1 MGWLSNKSMFYIYL
15 NYKTCFNRARDQEPC
30 NFTFFVFLFFDCN
43 PKGYLVLWKLSPGLY
58 KTILLLWPSSSLKL
72 PVCRLL
78 KHQNIYRLLWT
89 MSCLAGQY
97 GKITKLQCNYIHVWF
112 WLFFFFFFLNFIRT
126 QESHVGIKALF
137 HSRTRWSLI
146 LVAFSKKKK
155 KNMFAHVE

>member
-112 WLFFFFFFLNFIRT
+112 WLFFFFLNFIRT